1 MGLKRILGGN
11 RRPEPAEA
19 PSPDRAADL
28 LAKLALLDYG
38 GFNADIVPWLNPAH
52 GDFEALARAGLVRES
67 APGFWVVDSP
77 AATAAKNKDVAAGVI
92 DARIAHMA
100 GVLESIL
107 EAQRRGTADV
117 ASVIEM
123 MRHATSVFEAFG
135 YISGRGLAQE
145 SVGPVG
151 QIMIWTVLELQ
162 ERAGP
167 EQANELATTVINR
180 FRTNIGEHD
189 KHALSVAGALS
200 SVHEDAEDWAQMAD
214 VLRWVC
220 AGFARELG
228 PDAEETVIAEQNLA
242 LAYMRLG
249 DPAHAANHLSTALA
263 GHLRSHAE
271 SHGQGPALLGDL
283 ARAYRAAGRTE
294 EAIPYYVR
302 AIAVLSE
309 VSGDPSG
316 TWQWLGIE
324 LIKAYREVGDDE
336 RADALYARL
345 TAAHAKRSADDIDPG
360 TAP

>member
-11 RRPEPAEA
+11 RRSEPAPAA

-28 LAKLALLDYG
+28 LAQLALLDYG
-38 GFNADIVPWLNPAH
+38 GFNANIVPWLNPAP

-67 APGFWVVDSP
+67 APGFWVVDPP
-77 AATAAKNKDVAAGVI
+77 AATAAKNKDVAAGLI

-107 EAQRRGTADV
+107 EAHRRGTADV
-117 ASVIEM
+117 ASVIEL

-135 YISGRGLAQE
+135 FISGRGLAQE
-145 SVGPVG
+145 SVWPVG

-167 EQANELATTVINR
+167 EQANELAGTVINR

-189 KHALSVAGALS
+189 KHALSVASALS
-200 SVHEDAEDWAQMAD
+200 SVHEDDEDWAQLAD

-228 PDAEETVIAEQNLA
+228 PDAEATVIAEQNLA
-242 LAYMRLG
+242 LAYLRLG
-249 DPAHAANHLSTALA
+249 DPAHATKHLSTALA
-263 GHLRSHAE
+263 AHLRSHVD
-271 SHGQGPALLGDL
+271 SDGQGPALLGDL

-302 AIAVLSE
+302 AIAALAE
-309 VSGDPSG
+309 VRGDQSG

-345 TAAHAKRSADDIDPG
+345 TAEYAKRSAGD
-360 TAP
+360 

>member
-11 RRPEPAEA
+11 RRSEPAPAA

-28 LAKLALLDYG
+28 LAQLALLDYG
-38 GFNADIVPWLNPAH
+38 GFNANIVPWLDPAP

-67 APGFWVVDSP
+67 APGFWVVDPP

-107 EAQRRGTADV
+107 EAHRRGTADV
-117 ASVIEM
+117 ASVIEL

-135 YISGRGLAQE
+135 FISGRGLAQE
-145 SVGPVG
+145 SVWPVG

-167 EQANELATTVINR
+167 EQANELAGTVINR

-200 SVHEDAEDWAQMAD
+200 SVHEDAEDWAQLAD

-242 LAYMRLG
+242 LAYLRLG
-249 DPAHAANHLSTALA
+249 DPAHATKHLSTALA
-263 GHLRSHAE
+263 GHLRSHVD
-271 SHGQGPALLGDL
+271 SDGQGPAILGDL

-302 AIAVLSE
+302 AIAALAE
-309 VSGDPSG
+309 VRGDQSG

-345 TAAHAKRSADDIDPG
+345 TAEHEKRSAGD
-360 TAP
+360 